1 MHSPPRC
8 SYTLDMRVSLRFLM
22 FGLFP
27 VLALWAAVTGR
38 YGKNLDVS
46 GVACIAVSLFLFLL
60 PAWAIYA
67 NDRKATD
74 ADREQE

>member
-1 MHSPPRC
+1 
-8 SYTLDMRVSLRFLM
+8 M

-27 VLALWAAVTGR
+27 VLVLWAAVIGL

-46 GVACIAVSLFLFLL
+46 GVACIAVGFFLFLL
-60 PAWAIYA
+60 PIWAIYA
-67 NDRKATD
+67 NDRKTND